1 MNTQKK
7 VSLIIILVIVVGAI
21 VWLEAIKPHNGPAQT
36 VQQEIAN
43 ETSTNALAG
52 ASSTASGTGT
62 FAAPGGAAALT
73 ETPAQFLAARAAIVA
88 QESSQYTAAP
98 EITDPTGW
106 INTQPFTLASLVGQK
121 VVLIDFWT
129 YSCINCIRTIPYVNA
144 WYAKYKN
151 AGLEIVGIHTP
162 EFQFEHD
169 ITNVQAAV
177 KQLGIQYPVVLDS
190 NMGTWDAYNNLYWPA
205 EYLINIDGFIVH
217 NSIGEGNYDETETA
231 IQQALIQRDEA
242 LGIPTSTVPTG
253 FVTPTDTIAINYNDV
268 QSPETYFGADRN
280 QYLANGPVMTNG
292 TYSLTAPADTT
303 PTNIDQANS
312 LYLGGNWDF
321 EDQYAENLAA
331 PAKIFYEYDAKNVY
345 MVAASDNPN
354 KPVTVQVWVD
364 GVQTRTVTIQA
375 NQLYNIVQGSSYG
388 VHDLELIVENPGL
401 DAYTFTF
408 G

>member
-1 MNTQKK
+1 MDTQKK
-7 VSLIIILVIVVGAI
+7 VLLVVILVVVVGSI
-21 VWLEAIKPHNGPAQT
+21 VWLEAIKPHNGPSQT

-43 ETSTNALAG
+43 ETSTATTVGGG
-52 ASSTASGTGT
+52 ASSTGT

-73 ETPAQFLAARAAIVA
+73 ETPAQFLADRAAIVA
-88 QESSQYTAAP
+88 QESSQYVAAP

-106 INTQPFTLASLVGQK
+106 INTQPFTLASLVGSK
-121 VVLIDFWT
+121 VVLVDFWT

-151 AGLEIVGIHTP
+151 AGLVIVGVHTP

-169 ITNVQAAV
+169 ISNVQAAV

-205 EYLINIDGFIVH
+205 EYLINVDGFIVH

-231 IQQALIQRDEA
+231 IQQALMQRDEA

-253 FVTPTDTIAINYNDV
+253 FVNPTSTIAINYNDV

-280 QYLANGPVMTNG
+280 QYLANGPQMTNG
-292 TYSLTAPADTT
+292 TYSLTAPTGATT
-303 PTNIDQANS
+303 IGSGALQENS
-312 LYLGGNWDF
+312 LYLDGQWDF
-321 EDQYAENLAA
+321 EDQYATNLTA
-331 PAKIFYEYDAKNVY
+331 PAKIFYEYDSKNVY

-364 GVQTRTVTIQA
+364 GAQTGTVTIQA

-388 VHDLELIVENPGL
+388 EHTLELVVENPGL